1 VAGVVE
7 RELLSETNMLAASVS
22 SKDRPSLPP
31 PLLPAIKVPPPIL
44 RDRCNPDSAVGV
56 LLLVL

>member
-22 SKDRPSLPP
+22 SKDRPSLP

>member
-31 PLLPAIKVPPPIL
+31 LLLAIKAPPPIL